1 MDQTAKTE
9 LIASLQ
15 SAAGDDI
22 AAANRHWGE
31 FVRMLFAEMQAEGL
45 PVEWNKTHE
54 PSERRHR

>member
-1 MDQTAKTE
+1 MDQTPETE

-22 AAANRHWGE
+22 AAANKHWGE
-31 FVRMLFAEMQAEGL
+31 FVRMLFVEMQADGL

-54 PSERRHR
+54 SYERRHR